1 MAFPTV
7 NNGHQPAGAMGLP
20 SDVEPIILNNVKD
33 GRDLVAVG
41 RTNKAF
47 HQYTLLPPYSII
59 IDNVARA
66 SLRWMGTLLPWVTD
80 QVNGYGEVF
89 STRRMY
95 LAGP

>member
-1 MAFPTV
+1 MATISN
-7 NNGHQPAGAMGLP
+7 NNGQQPAGPWGLP
-20 SDVEPIILNNVKD
+20 PEMDKSILNKLD

-47 HQYTLLPPYSII
+47 HDYILLPPYSII

-80 QVNGYGEVF
+80 QVNGYGEVV
-89 STRRMY
+89 STRKMF